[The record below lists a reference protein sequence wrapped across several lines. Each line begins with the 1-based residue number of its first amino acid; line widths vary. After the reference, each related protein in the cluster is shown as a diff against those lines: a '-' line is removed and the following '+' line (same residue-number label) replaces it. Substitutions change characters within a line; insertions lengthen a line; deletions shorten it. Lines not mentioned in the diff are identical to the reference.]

1 MLHQKYSLGNPSPKP
16 RQSSFLA
23 FILLDFISITY
34 CQIIIFYLYLNEI
47 LCISATPVLFTRIF
61 LIGFYLYLLLFKLM
75 HLSTLTPVL
84 FPSIY
89 LYGFYPFL
97 SHLSSD
103 LYLNEIRKTTPV
115 LLPTIYLDWFYLI
128 FQHLFENSLVVEKIY
143 ASPFSTHLSYLAFS
157 FSLSSISLSFQL
169 MFAKP
174 FLASQDA
181 LEVMRVTD

>member
-1 MLHQKYSLGNPSPKP
+1 
-16 RQSSFLA
+16 
-23 FILLDFISITY
+23 
-34 CQIIIFYLYLNEI
+34 
-47 LCISATPVLFTRIF
+47 
-61 LIGFYLYLLLFKLM
+61 M

-115 LLPTIYLDWFYLI
+115 LLPTIYLDGFYLI

-181 LEVMRVTD
+181 LEVMRVTDWVTYWLSKRSHWLYWSDPGEWGYLLETWLMWPWWVMIPIEDFTDVILITLMTPMTLMNVI